1 LSAAGVRPSGPAA
14 AADDDLLFVFFY
26 VDFVG
31 FSFVCFTASHADDVQ
46 MQRTDEEEEEEEEE
60 TDDVIRVS
68 AESLGARQ
76 RGGHR

>member
-1 LSAAGVRPSGPAA
+1 LSVAGVRPSGPAA

-31 FSFVCFTASHADDVQ
+31 FSFDCFTASHADDVQ
-46 MQRTDEEEEEEEEE
+46 MQRTDEEEEKEE